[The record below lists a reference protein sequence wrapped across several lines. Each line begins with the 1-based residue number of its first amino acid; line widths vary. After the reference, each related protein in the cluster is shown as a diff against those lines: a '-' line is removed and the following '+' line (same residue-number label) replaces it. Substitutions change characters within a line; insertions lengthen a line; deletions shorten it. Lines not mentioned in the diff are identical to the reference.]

1 MELTI
6 VQPDNLTIIDKTPQR
21 FDLSGYGLPANLWA
35 LQWRVT
41 DGEVEYTDQPNEH
54 ITTLP
59 GWTLPII
66 EEHQRL
72 TEEQAICQEKQAR
85 EAVFLVNGSARQER
99 IQQQKITRIK
109 QEQQRINNFVMEQ
122 M

>member
-21 FDLSGYGLPANLWA
+21 FDLSGFGLPPNFWA

-41 DGEVEYTDQPNEH
+41 DGEVEYTDQPNEP

-66 EEHQRL
+66 EEHQRI
-72 TEEQAICQEKQAR
+72 TEEQAAEKERQEKL
-85 EAVFLVNGSARQER
+85 AVSLANGTARQER
-99 IQQQKITRIK
+99 IQKQNIARLKQAQQ
-109 QEQQRINNFVMEQ
+109 QINNFVMEH